1 MRIHK
6 TIYATLTVDELL
18 KEADRQGFNASGL
31 GLEFME
37 RLEYMQ
43 EEVERLRAEVEPIDH

>member
-6 TIYATLTVDELL
+6 TKYANLTNDELL
-18 KEADRQGFNASGL
+18 READRQGFNVSEL

-43 EEVERLRAEVEPIDH
+43 ERVEALEKAGWEA

>member
-6 TIYATLTVDELL
+6 TRYATLTNDELL
-18 KEADRQGFNASGL
+18 KEADRQGFNVSEL

-37 RLEYMQ
+37 RVLYMQ
-43 EEVERLRAEVEPIDH
+43 DQLEQAEKKGTALDP

>member
-6 TIYATLTVDELL
+6 TRYATLTVDELL
-18 KEADRQGFNASGL
+18 KEADRQGFNVSEL

-43 EEVERLRAEVEPIDH
+43 EQLEALQKADWTA